1 MKNSLKQ
8 EFFKFSHQRIPL
20 YGVIALFVL
29 MLYSAVSKSGVSR
42 GIVAQGF
49 GAGQWVT
56 IIMIT
61 IASTF
66 MAMEYQN
73 RTIMT
78 LFYKSSH
85 KIDIYAAKMLV
96 IISYGFALMFLSFL
110 ITIVFKALFV
120 GNRYQWTTSFQHS
133 TLINML
139 LLSLTGSFIY
149 ILFIITLAFF
159 LISWIKNNPAVVG
172 LGLAIIFLGAPFSS
186 VIMDNFP
193 SLIPLFKWNPLNMI
207 YVINQIMVPNYF
219 SKISYLS
226 TEQIVIANVIYMVLF
241 SVFGYLIFKKRR
253 E

>member
-85 KIDIYAAKMLV
+85 KAYIYTAKMLV
-96 IISYGFALMFLSFL
+96 IILYGLALMVLSFL
-110 ITIVFKALFV
+110 ITVIFKALFV
-120 GNRYQWTTSFQHS
+120 GNRYQWTTSFKHS
-133 TLINML
+133 DLINAL
-139 LLSLTGSFIY
+139 LMSLTGSFIY
-149 ILFIITLAFF
+149 ILFIVTLAFF

-172 LGLAIIFLGAPFSS
+172 IGLAIIFLGAAFSS
-186 VIMDNFP
+186 VIMGNFP
-193 SLIPLFKWNPLNMI
+193 SLIPLLKWNPLNMI
-207 YVINQIMVPNYF
+207 YVINQLMIPGYF

-226 TEQIVIANVIYMVLF
+226 TDQIIIANIAYMIIF

-253 E
+253 V

>member
-20 YGVIALFVL
+20 YGAIALLIL

-78 LFYKSSH
+78 LFYKSSN
-85 KIDIYAAKMLV
+85 KSFIYFAKLIV
-96 IISYGFALMFLSFL
+96 ITLYGGSLLL
-110 ITIVFKALFV
+110 LGIVLTFILKMVMV
-120 GNRYQWTTSFQHS
+120 GNRYSWLANYNQHP
-133 TLINML
+133 LWADL
-139 LLSLTGSFIY
+139 LLN
-149 ILFIITLAFF
+149 ILGTLVYLIFIITLAFF
-159 LISWIKNNPAVVG
+159 LIALIKVNAAVVG
-172 LGLAIIFLGAPFSS
+172 VGLAVIFLGADLSALVMSGLPAIASI
-186 VIMDNFP
+186 V
-193 SLIPLFKWNPLNMI
+193 KWNPLNMI
-207 YVINQIMVPNYF
+207 FVINQFTNAIYA
-219 SKISYLS
+219 KISGLS
-226 TEQIVIANVIYMVLF
+226 DFQLVAANIVYAIIFIVVGDVLF
-241 SVFGYLIFKKRR
+241 KNRR
-253 E
+253 V